1 MNVPGSLSRIAP
13 SSMMAWRNLWRNKV
27 RTGLA
32 TAGIIIAVV
41 AIAGIGITG
50 TALEYGMTED
60 LGDLTNQVT
69 VTPGEDNDEDGFTD
83 QQIQELERV
92 ARGGTVVPVKSN
104 RQTVSTRAGDTEAIV
119 EAMTSASALYTA
131 AEGEVPT
138 QLRTGA
144 LVSQSLATEHNLEV
158 GGVVTVSGESYRI
171 LGILEEPDLPG
182 MGSTGGMET
191 VVVPES
197 ALQDKLY
204 SDVTILTTD
213 GEAATA
219 VATELDAYFNS
230 REEIVAADTQSGIQ
244 ERISSTFETLN
255 LALLGIGSISLI
267 VASVSILNVML
278 MSVIERR
285 GEIGVLRAVGI
296 RRTEVMRMILAE
308 ALFLGVVGAL
318 LGAILSF
325 GIGIGIN
332 SMFFGDPM
340 LIFQWDSFKY
350 LIYGF
355 GFGVLASVVSGLYPA
370 WKAANDPPVEALRG

>member
-1 MNVPGSLSRIAP
+1 MTGLDSLSRAVP

-69 VTPGEDNDEDGFTD
+69 VVPGEDNEEDGLTD

-92 ARGGTVVPVKSN
+92 ARGATVVPVKSD
-104 RQTVSTRAGDTEAIV
+104 RQTVSTRAGTTEAKIEGV
-119 EAMTSASALYTA
+119 TSASELYSA
-131 AEGEVPT
+131 AVGEVPA

-144 LVSQSLATEHNLEV
+144 LVSQSLAAEYDLSV
-158 GGVVTVSGESYRI
+158 GGVVTLDGESYRI
-171 LGILEEPDLPG
+171 LGILEASDLPG
-182 MGSTGGMET
+182 MGSAEGSDT
-191 VVVPES
+191 VVVPEA
-197 ALQDKLY
+197 ALQNHLY
-204 SDVTILTTD
+204 SEVTVFAADGDAAAAIATD
-213 GEAATA
+213 
-219 VATELDAYFNS
+219 LDAYFNT
-230 REEIVAADTQSGIQ
+230 REEIIEADTQSDLQ
-244 ERISSTFETLN
+244 DRIASTFQTLN
-255 LALLGIGSISLI
+255 MALLGIGSISLI

-296 RRTEVMRMILAE
+296 RRIEVMRMILAE
-308 ALFLGVVGAL
+308 ALFLGVVGAFF
-318 LGAILSF
+318 GVILSF

-332 SMFFGDPM
+332 AMFFSDP
-340 LIFQWDSFKY
+340 LLLLEWDSFKY
-350 LIYGF
+350 LVYGF